1 MDVVGI
7 SQLFVLIII
16 TIPLLLMISGR
27 LRMDIAALLIAVGLG
42 LGQFAGLQILADA
55 GQPKDAVIAISGFGQ
70 PVIITLVGLF
80 ILTHALERS
89 GVTRWIARR
98 LIRIGGS
105 SESRLIALFA
115 ATTAFLS
122 LFMNNLAAGAL
133 ILPSAMEVARRT
145 GVKPSKLLI
154 PVAYGS
160 LLGGVAT
167 YFTTANI
174 IASNLLGIAQPPQ
187 APLRVFDFTPVGG
200 LIALAGI
207 LFLALFGKRLLP
219 DRQPSAEQSMTR
231 LTGSELEEIY
241 QIGERLWEAKVLPE
255 SPLAGESLAQSEI
268 GTQLGVEVAAI
279 WRNRVAILTPTADES
294 ILVDDILLL
303 VGREERVCLLQEQG
317 LKIGREDGSS
327 HISEMGVTLIEAILS
342 PRSKSVGRTLKEL
355 DFRKRYGF
363 TVVALRRPDRTYRT
377 NVGDIPL
384 ALGDSLLLVGARRRV
399 PALENSSDFIVL
411 QPSLSDQPVNRRQV
425 FLTVG
430 TILAAIIASLIGVPV
445 YLAVLLGAILVVLG
459 GVLKIEDAY
468 QAVEWQAVFL
478 IAGMYAASLA
488 LVETGLAA
496 GLGRLMVQLSSPFGA
511 LGLAAG
517 AYLMTALLT
526 QVMGGQVTALVT
538 GPVAISAAIHMG
550 VSPQA
555 IAVATAIGCSASF
568 FTPLAHPVNIMMI
581 APANYTFRD
590 FFHIGWRLTILSFI
604 MLLIGMAL
612 FWGL

>member
-1 MDVVGI
+1 
-7 SQLFVLIII
+7 
-16 TIPLLLMISGR
+16 
-27 LRMDIAALLIAVGLG
+27 
-42 LGQFAGLQILADA
+42 
-55 GQPKDAVIAISGFGQ
+55 
-70 PVIITLVGLF
+70 
-80 ILTHALERS
+80 
-89 GVTRWIARR
+89 
-98 LIRIGGS
+98 
-105 SESRLIALFA
+105 
-115 ATTAFLS
+115 
-122 LFMNNLAAGAL
+122 
-133 ILPSAMEVARRT
+133 
-145 GVKPSKLLI
+145 
-154 PVAYGS
+154 
-160 LLGGVAT
+160 
-167 YFTTANI
+167 
-174 IASNLLGIAQPPQ
+174 
-187 APLRVFDFTPVGG
+187 
-200 LIALAGI
+200 
-207 LFLALFGKRLLP
+207 
-219 DRQPSAEQSMTR
+219 
-231 LTGSELEEIY
+231 
-241 QIGERLWEAKVLPE
+241 
-255 SPLAGESLAQSEI
+255 
-268 GTQLGVEVAAI
+268 VEVAAI